1 MGPGLIIVA
10 VFACIIIAAVRADHS
25 PAAKV
30 AQAEANER
38 QRKVIC
44 PHCHE
49 AGGVSRRLVRRKR
62 GISGGKATGAVLT
75 GGVSM
80 LATGLSRKEDVT
92 NLSCS
97 NCGMSWDV

>member
-1 MGPGLIIVA
+1 MSGIIIFLV
-10 VFACIIIAAVRADHS
+10 IIAAVVIYMVASSS
-25 PAAKV
+25 PGAVARREDAA
-30 AQAEANER
+30 ARQA
-38 QRKVIC
+38 KVIC
-44 PHCHE
+44 PHCQQ

-62 GISGGKATGAVLT
+62 GISGGKAAGAVLT